1 MSDTAP
7 TFIVAQ
13 IHVTSVGTPPAVTFT
28 SKVRSGLGI
37 VIWFVHNDCDADL
50 DSVKLVNFRRVRASA
65 DLKIISGSFPD
76 LDTGPIA
83 SGHKSV
89 LPGVFLGTPGDV
101 YEYDVQVNGQL
112 AADPQLE
119 I

>member
-1 MSDTAP
+1 MSATAP

-13 IHVTSVGTPPAVTFT
+13 IHVTSGGATPTVTCT

-37 VIWFVHNDCDADL
+37 VIWFVHNDCDDDL
-50 DSVKLVNFRRVRASA
+50 NSVKLINFRRVTASA
-65 DLKIISGSFPD
+65 DLKILSGSFPD

-101 YEYDVQVNGQL
+101 YEYDVQVNGHL